1 MKRFFLVS
9 FSLISLSILSQTNYH
24 SPLNF
29 KLLLSGTFGELR
41 GSHFHTGID
50 IKTEGVEGQKVY
62 SIADGYVSR
71 IKVSTWGYGKAIY
84 ITHPDGN
91 TSVYAHLKEFN
102 KAIEKY
108 INEQQYKKESFEI
121 QLFPSKEKFPI
132 KRGEIIALSGNTGG
146 SGGAHLHFEIRNT
159 KSEHPINP
167 LQFNFDVSDNI
178 NPTIVGIKIYP
189 HENSSVNNKN
199 SAIKYSLTK
208 DGNNYS
214 VNTQRV
220 IKVNGDVSFSIST
233 YDKLNGANNKNGV
246 YSIKLFINNNLIHH
260 FLADELSFSEKRFL
274 NAHID
279 YAEYIE
285 NKTRFNR
292 CFKLPYNKLSN
303 YNTNVNDGIFNFQ
316 DSLIHKIRFEVEDFE
331 GNKSTVDFNVQSQI
345 TSPEFEI
352 EDSGDGFSF
361 NQANIYKN
369 LKFEAHLEK
378 YSLYE
383 DCSVHYSESPKTEKT
398 LSEIHNFISSSIPVH
413 KNYVLSIKERIAK
426 NITDKVYIAKVN
438 DNGTFTYKGNSW
450 RGNFLSAK
458 VREFGSFCIV
468 VDTNKPTINNVITK
482 RNEDIYG
489 SKGSVFATIIDNESG
504 ISFYRGEID
513 RKWILMEYDYKKNL
527 LTYKI
532 PSDFEEGKHTLT
544 VVVKDRMGN
553 KTEYTDN
560 FTY

>member
-1 MKRFFLVS
+1 MKQLFLLS
-9 FSLISLSILSQTNYH
+9 FSLISLSIFSQTNYH

-29 KLLLSGTFGELR
+29 ELLLSGTFGELR

-50 IKTEGVEGQKVY
+50 IKTEGVEGQKVF

-102 KAIEKY
+102 KEIEKY
-108 INEQQYKKESFEI
+108 VNEQQYKKENFEI

-132 KRGEIIALSGNTGG
+132 KRGEVIALSGNTGG

-167 LQFNFDVSDNI
+167 LQFNFDITDNI
-178 NPTIVGIKIYP
+178 QPTIVGIKIYP
-189 HENSSVNNKN
+189 HQNSSVNNKN
-199 SAIKYSLTK
+199 ESVKYSLTK
-208 DGNNYS
+208 KGNNYS
-214 VNTQRV
+214 VNSKQI
-220 IKVNGDVSFSIST
+220 IKVNGDISFSIST
-233 YDKLNGANNKNGV
+233 YDKLNGAYNKNGV
-246 YSIKLFINNNLIHH
+246 YSIKLFIDNNLIHH

-279 YAEYIE
+279 YSEYTE
-285 NKTRFNR
+285 SKTKYNR
-292 CFKLPYNKLSN
+292 CFNLPYNKLSN
-303 YNTNVNDGIFNFQ
+303 YKTNVNDGIFNFI
-316 DSLIHKIRFEVEDFE
+316 DSLTHKIRFEVEDFE
-331 GNKSTVDFNVQSQI
+331 GNKSEVNFEVQSQS
-345 TSPEFEI
+345 TSPEFET
-352 EDSGDGFSF
+352 EDSGDGFLY
-361 NQANIYKN
+361 NQANVYKN

-383 DCSVHYSESPKTEKT
+383 DCNVHYSLGIKTDNT
-398 LSEIHNFISSSIPVH
+398 LSEIHNFMSSSIPIH
-413 KNYVLSIKERIAK
+413 KNYVLSIKEKIAK

-450 RGNFLSAK
+450 RGSFLSAK
-458 VREFGSFCIV
+458 VREFGNF
-468 VDTNKPTINNVITK
+468 
-482 RNEDIYG
+482 
-489 SKGSVFATIIDNESG
+489 TIISDTVNPIILGVNVKDGKNISSQTTIKCTIEDKESG
-504 ISFYRGEID
+504 ISFYRGEING
-513 RKWILMEYDYKKNL
+513 KWILMEYDYKKNL

-532 PSDFEEGKHTLT
+532 PSDFEKGKHTLT

>member
-1 MKRFFLVS
+1 MKQLFLLS
-9 FSLISLSILSQTNYH
+9 FSLISLSIFSQTNYH

-29 KLLLSGTFGELR
+29 ELLLSGTFGELR

-50 IKTEGVEGQKVY
+50 IKTEGVEGQKVF

-102 KAIEKY
+102 KEIEKY
-108 INEQQYKKESFEI
+108 VNEQQYKKENFEI

-132 KRGEIIALSGNTGG
+132 KRGEVIALSGNTGG

-167 LQFNFDVSDNI
+167 LQFNFDVTDNI
-178 NPTIVGIKIYP
+178 QPTIVGIKIYP
-189 HENSSVNNKN
+189 HQNSSVNNKN
-199 SAIKYSLTK
+199 ESVKYSLTK
-208 DGNNYS
+208 KGNNYS
-214 VNTQRV
+214 VNSKQI
-220 IKVNGDVSFSIST
+220 IKVNGDISFSIST
-233 YDKLNGANNKNGV
+233 YDKLNGAYNKKGV
-246 YSIKLFINNNLIHH
+246 YSIKLFIDKNLIHH

-279 YAEYIE
+279 YSEYTE
-285 NKTRFNR
+285 SKTKYNR
-292 CFKLPYNKLSN
+292 CFNLPYNKLSN
-303 YNTNVNDGIFNFQ
+303 YKTNVNDGIFNFI
-316 DSLIHKIRFEVEDFE
+316 DSLTHKIRFEVEDFE
-331 GNKSTVDFNVQSQI
+331 GNKSEVNFEVQSQS
-345 TSPEFEI
+345 TSPEFET
-352 EDSGDGFSF
+352 EDSGDRFLY
-361 NQANIYKN
+361 NQANVYKN

-383 DCSVHYSESPKTEKT
+383 DCNVHYSVGIKTDNT
-398 LSEIHNFISSSIPVH
+398 LSEIHNFMSSSIPIH
-413 KNYVLSIKERIAK
+413 KNYVLSIKEKIAK

-450 RGNFLSAK
+450 RGSFLSAK
-458 VREFGSFCIV
+458 VREFGNF
-468 VDTNKPTINNVITK
+468 
-482 RNEDIYG
+482 
-489 SKGSVFATIIDNESG
+489 TIISDTVNPIILGFNVKDGKNISSQTTIKCTIEDKESG
-504 ISFYRGEID
+504 ISFYRGEING
-513 RKWILMEYDYKKNL
+513 KWILMEYDYKKNL

-532 PSDFEEGKHTLT
+532 PSDFEKGKHTLT

>member
-1 MKRFFLVS
+1 MKQLFLLS
-9 FSLISLSILSQTNYH
+9 FSLISLSIFSQTNYH

-29 KLLLSGTFGELR
+29 ELLLSGTFGELR

-50 IKTEGVEGQKVY
+50 IKTEGVEGQKVF

-102 KAIEKY
+102 KEIEKY
-108 INEQQYKKESFEI
+108 VNEQQYKKENFEI

-132 KRGEIIALSGNTGG
+132 KRGEVIALSGNTGG

-167 LQFNFDVSDNI
+167 LQFNFDVTDNI
-178 NPTIVGIKIYP
+178 QPTIVGIKIYP
-189 HENSSVNNKN
+189 HQNSSVNNKN
-199 SAIKYSLTK
+199 ESVKYSLTK
-208 DGNNYS
+208 KGNNYS
-214 VNTQRV
+214 VNSKQS
-220 IKVNGDVSFSIST
+220 IKVNGDISFSIST
-233 YDKLNGANNKNGV
+233 YDKLNGAYNKNGV
-246 YSIKLFINNNLIHH
+246 YSIKLFIDNNLIHH

-279 YAEYIE
+279 YSEYTE
-285 NKTRFNR
+285 SKTKYNR
-292 CFKLPYNKLSN
+292 CFNLPYNKLSN
-303 YNTNVNDGIFNFQ
+303 YKTNVNDGIFNFI
-316 DSLIHKIRFEVEDFE
+316 DSLTHKIRFEVEDFE
-331 GNKSTVDFNVQSQI
+331 GNKSEVNFEVQSQS
-345 TSPEFEI
+345 TSPEFET
-352 EDSGDGFSF
+352 EDSGDRFLY
-361 NQANIYKN
+361 NQANVYKN

-383 DCSVHYSESPKTEKT
+383 DCNVHYSVGIKTDNT
-398 LSEIHNFISSSIPVH
+398 LSEIHNFMSSSIPIH
-413 KNYVLSIKERIAK
+413 KNYVLSIKEKIAK

-450 RGNFLSAK
+450 RGSFLSAK
-458 VREFGSFCIV
+458 VREFGNF
-468 VDTNKPTINNVITK
+468 
-482 RNEDIYG
+482 
-489 SKGSVFATIIDNESG
+489 TIISDTVNPIILGINVKDGKNISSQTTIKCTIEDKGSG
-504 ISFYRGEID
+504 ISFYRGEING
-513 RKWILMEYDYKKNL
+513 KWILMEYDYKKNL

-532 PSDFEEGKHTLT
+532 PSDFEKGKHTLT

>member
-1 MKRFFLVS
+1 MKQLFLLS
-9 FSLISLSILSQTNYH
+9 FSLISLSIFSQTNYH

-29 KLLLSGTFGELR
+29 ELLLSGTFGELR

-50 IKTEGVEGQKVY
+50 IKTEGVEGQKVF

-102 KAIEKY
+102 KEIEKY
-108 INEQQYKKESFEI
+108 VNEQQYKKENFEI

-132 KRGEIIALSGNTGG
+132 KRGEVVALSGNTGG

-167 LQFNFDVSDNI
+167 LQFNFDVTDNI
-178 NPTIVGIKIYP
+178 QPTIVGIKIYP
-189 HENSSVNNKN
+189 HQNSSVNNKN
-199 SAIKYSLTK
+199 ESVKYSLTK
-208 DGNNYS
+208 KGNNYS
-214 VNTQRV
+214 VNSKQI
-220 IKVNGDVSFSIST
+220 IKVNGDISFSIST
-233 YDKLNGANNKNGV
+233 YDKLNGAYNKNGV
-246 YSIKLFINNNLIHH
+246 YSIKLFIDNNLIHH

-279 YAEYIE
+279 YSEYTE
-285 NKTRFNR
+285 SKTKYNR
-292 CFKLPYNKLSN
+292 CFNLPYNKLSN
-303 YNTNVNDGIFNFQ
+303 YKTNVNDGIFNFI
-316 DSLIHKIRFEVEDFE
+316 DSLTHKIRFEVEDFE
-331 GNKSTVDFNVQSQI
+331 GNKSEVNFEVQSQS
-345 TSPEFEI
+345 TSPEFET
-352 EDSGDGFSF
+352 EDSGDRFLY
-361 NQANIYKN
+361 NQANVYKN

-383 DCSVHYSESPKTEKT
+383 DCNVHYSVGIKTDNT
-398 LSEIHNFISSSIPVH
+398 LSEIHNFMSSSIPIH
-413 KNYVLSIKERIAK
+413 KNYVLSIKEKIAK

-450 RGNFLSAK
+450 RGSFLSAK
-458 VREFGSFCIV
+458 VREFGNF
-468 VDTNKPTINNVITK
+468 
-482 RNEDIYG
+482 
-489 SKGSVFATIIDNESG
+489 TIISDTVNPIILGINVKDGKNISSQTTIKCTIEDKGSG
-504 ISFYRGEID
+504 ISFYRGEING
-513 RKWILMEYDYKKNL
+513 KWILMEYDYKKNL

-532 PSDFEEGKHTLT
+532 PSDFEKGKHTLT

>member
-1 MKRFFLVS
+1 MKQLFLLS
-9 FSLISLSILSQTNYH
+9 FSLISLSIFSQTNYH

-29 KLLLSGTFGELR
+29 ELLLSGTFGELR

-50 IKTEGVEGQKVY
+50 IKTEGVEGQKVF

-102 KAIEKY
+102 KEIEKY
-108 INEQQYKKESFEI
+108 VNEQQYKKENFEI

-132 KRGEIIALSGNTGG
+132 KRGEVIALSGNTGG

-167 LQFNFDVSDNI
+167 LQFNFDVTDNI
-178 NPTIVGIKIYP
+178 QPTIVGIKIYP
-189 HENSSVNNKN
+189 HQNSSVNNKN
-199 SAIKYSLTK
+199 ESVKYSLTK
-208 DGNNYS
+208 KGNNYS
-214 VNTQRV
+214 VNSKQI
-220 IKVNGDVSFSIST
+220 IKVNGDISFSIST
-233 YDKLNGANNKNGV
+233 YDKLNGAYNKNGV
-246 YSIKLFINNNLIHH
+246 YSIKLFIDNNLIHH

-279 YAEYIE
+279 YSEYTE
-285 NKTRFNR
+285 SKTKYNR
-292 CFKLPYNKLSN
+292 CFNLPYNKLSN
-303 YNTNVNDGIFNFQ
+303 YKTNVNDGIFNFI
-316 DSLIHKIRFEVEDFE
+316 DSLTHKIRFEVEDFE
-331 GNKSTVDFNVQSQI
+331 GNKSEVNFEVQSQS
-345 TSPEFEI
+345 TSPEFET
-352 EDSGDGFSF
+352 EDSGDRFLY
-361 NQANIYKN
+361 NQANVYKN

-383 DCSVHYSESPKTEKT
+383 DCNVHYSVGIKTDNT
-398 LSEIHNFISSSIPVH
+398 LSEIHNFMNSSIPIH
-413 KNYVLSIKERIAK
+413 KNYVLSIKEKIAK

-450 RGNFLSAK
+450 RGSFLSAK
-458 VREFGSFCIV
+458 VREFGNF
-468 VDTNKPTINNVITK
+468 
-482 RNEDIYG
+482 
-489 SKGSVFATIIDNESG
+489 TIISDTVNPIILGFNVKDGKNISSQTTIKCTIEDKESG
-504 ISFYRGEID
+504 ISFYRGEING
-513 RKWILMEYDYKKNL
+513 KWILMEYDYKKNL

-532 PSDFEEGKHTLT
+532 PSDFEKGKHTLT

>member
-1 MKRFFLVS
+1 MKQLFLLS
-9 FSLISLSILSQTNYH
+9 FSLISLSIFSQTNYH

-29 KLLLSGTFGELR
+29 ELLLSGTFGELR

-50 IKTEGVEGQKVY
+50 IKTEGVEGQKVF

-102 KAIEKY
+102 KEIEKY
-108 INEQQYKKESFEI
+108 VNEQQYKKENFEI

-132 KRGEIIALSGNTGG
+132 KRGEVIALSGNTGG

-167 LQFNFDVSDNI
+167 LQFNFDVTDNI
-178 NPTIVGIKIYP
+178 QPTIVGIKIYP
-189 HENSSVNNKN
+189 HQNSSVNNKN
-199 SAIKYSLTK
+199 ESVKYSLTK
-208 DGNNYS
+208 KGNNYS
-214 VNTQRV
+214 VNSKQI
-220 IKVNGDVSFSIST
+220 IKVNGDISFSIST
-233 YDKLNGANNKNGV
+233 YDKLNGAYNKNGV
-246 YSIKLFINNNLIHH
+246 YSIKLFIDNNLIHH

-279 YAEYIE
+279 YSEYTE
-285 NKTRFNR
+285 SKTKYNR
-292 CFKLPYNKLSN
+292 CFNLPYNKLSN
-303 YNTNVNDGIFNFQ
+303 YKTNVNDGIFNFI
-316 DSLIHKIRFEVEDFE
+316 DSLTHKIRFEVEDFE
-331 GNKSTVDFNVQSQI
+331 GNKSEVNFEVQSQS
-345 TSPEFEI
+345 TSPEFET
-352 EDSGDGFSF
+352 EDSGDRFLY
-361 NQANIYKN
+361 NQANVYKN

-383 DCSVHYSESPKTEKT
+383 DCNVHYSVGIKTDNT
-398 LSEIHNFISSSIPVH
+398 LSEIHNFMSSSIPIH
-413 KNYVLSIKERIAK
+413 KNYVLSIKEKIAK

-450 RGNFLSAK
+450 RGSFLSAK
-458 VREFGSFCIV
+458 VREFGNF
-468 VDTNKPTINNVITK
+468 
-482 RNEDIYG
+482 
-489 SKGSVFATIIDNESG
+489 TIISDTVNPIILGINVKDGKNISSQTTIKCTIEDKGSG
-504 ISFYRGEID
+504 ISFYRGEING
-513 RKWILMEYDYKKNL
+513 KWILMEYNYKKNL

-532 PSDFEEGKHTLT
+532 PSDFEKGKHTLT

>member
-1 MKRFFLVS
+1 MGTVTYEITGGTIPYS
-9 FSLISLSILSQTNYH
+9 YSEDNINYNPISLSNLS
-24 SPLNF
+24 LN
-29 KLLLSGTFGELR
+29 KDIGT
-41 GSHFHTGID
+41 HI
-50 IKTEGVEGQKVY
+50 
-62 SIADGYVSR
+62 
-71 IKVSTWGYGKAIY
+71 IY
-84 ITHPDGN
+84 IKD
-91 TSVYAHLKEFN
+91 A
-102 KAIEKY
+102 
-108 INEQQYKKESFEI
+108 NEC
-121 QLFPSKEKFPI
+121 
-132 KRGEIIALSGNTGG
+132 
-146 SGGAHLHFEIRNT
+146 
-159 KSEHPINP
+159 
-167 LQFNFDVSDNI
+167 
-178 NPTIVGIKIYP
+178 
-189 HENSSVNNKN
+189 
-199 SAIKYSLTK
+199 
-208 DGNNYS
+208 
-214 VNTQRV
+214 
-220 IKVNGDVSFSIST
+220 SIT
-233 YDKLNGANNKNGV
+233 L
-246 YSIKLFINNNLIHH
+246 
-260 FLADELSFSEKRFL
+260 
-274 NAHID
+274 
-279 YAEYIE
+279 
-285 NKTRFNR
+285 
-292 CFKLPYNKLSN
+292 
-303 YNTNVNDGIFNFQ
+303 
-316 DSLIHKIRFEVEDFE
+316 
-331 GNKSTVDFNVQSQI
+331 
-345 TSPEFEI
+345 EFEI

-383 DCSVHYSESPKTEKT
+383 DCSVHYSESPKTEKP

-413 KNYVLSIKERIAK
+413 KNYVLSIKEKIAK

>member
-1 MKRFFLVS
+1 MKQLFLLS
-9 FSLISLSILSQTNYH
+9 FSLISLSIFSQTNYH

-29 KLLLSGTFGELR
+29 ELLLSGTFGELR

-102 KAIEKY
+102 KEIEKY
-108 INEQQYKKESFEI
+108 VNKQQYKKENFEI

-132 KRGEIIALSGNTGG
+132 KRGEVIALSGNTGG

-167 LQFNFDVSDNI
+167 LQFNFDITDNI
-178 NPTIVGIKIYP
+178 QPTIVGIKIYP
-189 HENSSVNNKN
+189 HQNSSVNNKN
-199 SAIKYSLTK
+199 ESVKYSLTK
-208 DGNNYS
+208 KGNNYS
-214 VNTQRV
+214 LNSKQI
-220 IKVNGDVSFSIST
+220 IKVNGDISFSIST
-233 YDKLNGANNKNGV
+233 YDKLNGAYNKNGV
-246 YSIKLFINNNLIHH
+246 YSIKLFIDNNLIHH
-260 FLADELSFSEKRFL
+260 FLAAELSFSEKRFL

-279 YAEYIE
+279 YSEYTE
-285 NKTRFNR
+285 SKTKYNR
-292 CFKLPYNKLSN
+292 CFNLPYNKLSN
-303 YNTNVNDGIFNFQ
+303 YKTNVNDGIFNFI
-316 DSLIHKIRFEVEDFE
+316 DSLTHKIRFEVEDFE
-331 GNKSTVDFNVQSQI
+331 GNKSEVNFEVQSQS
-345 TSPEFEI
+345 TSPKFET
-352 EDSGDGFSF
+352 EDSGDGFLY
-361 NQANIYKN
+361 NQANVYKN

-383 DCSVHYSESPKTEKT
+383 DCNVHYSVGIKTDNT
-398 LSEIHNFISSSIPVH
+398 LSEIHNFMNSSIPIH
-413 KNYVLSIKERIAK
+413 KNYVLSIKEKIAK

-450 RGNFLSAK
+450 RGSFLSAK
-458 VREFGSFCIV
+458 VREFGNF
-468 VDTNKPTINNVITK
+468 
-482 RNEDIYG
+482 
-489 SKGSVFATIIDNESG
+489 TIISDTVNPIILGVNVKDGKNISSQTTIKCTIEDKESG
-504 ISFYRGEID
+504 ISFYRGEING
-513 RKWILMEYDYKKNL
+513 KWILMEYDYKKNL
-527 LTYKI
+527 LTYKL
-532 PSDFEEGKHTLT
+532 PSDFEKGKHKLT
-544 VVVKDRMGN
+544 IVVKDRMGN

>member
-1 MKRFFLVS
+1 MKQLFLLS
-9 FSLISLSILSQTNYH
+9 FSLISLSIFSQTNYH

-29 KLLLSGTFGELR
+29 ELLLSGTFGELR

-50 IKTEGVEGQKVY
+50 IKTEGVEGQKVF

-102 KAIEKY
+102 KEIEKY
-108 INEQQYKKESFEI
+108 VNEQQYKKENFEI

-132 KRGEIIALSGNTGG
+132 KRGEVIALSGNTGG

-167 LQFNFDVSDNI
+167 LQFNFDVTDNI
-178 NPTIVGIKIYP
+178 QPTIVGIKIYP
-189 HENSSVNNKN
+189 HQNSSVNNKN
-199 SAIKYSLTK
+199 ESVKYSLTK
-208 DGNNYS
+208 KGNNYS
-214 VNTQRV
+214 VNSKQI
-220 IKVNGDVSFSIST
+220 IKVNGDISFSIST
-233 YDKLNGANNKNGV
+233 YDKLNGAYNKNGV
-246 YSIKLFINNNLIHH
+246 YSIKLFIDNNLIHH

-279 YAEYIE
+279 YSEYTE
-285 NKTRFNR
+285 SKTKYNR
-292 CFKLPYNKLSN
+292 CFNLPYNKLSN
-303 YNTNVNDGIFNFQ
+303 YKTNVNDGIFNFI
-316 DSLIHKIRFEVEDFE
+316 DSLTHKIRFEVEDFE
-331 GNKSTVDFNVQSQI
+331 GNKSEVNFEVQSQS
-345 TSPEFEI
+345 TSPEFET
-352 EDSGDGFSF
+352 EDSGDRFLY
-361 NQANIYKN
+361 NQANVYKN

-383 DCSVHYSESPKTEKT
+383 DCNVHYSVGIKTDNT
-398 LSEIHNFISSSIPVH
+398 LSEIHNFMSSSIPIH
-413 KNYVLSIKERIAK
+413 KNYVLSIKEKIAK

-450 RGNFLSAK
+450 RGSFLSAK
-458 VREFGSFCIV
+458 VREFGNF
-468 VDTNKPTINNVITK
+468 
-482 RNEDIYG
+482 
-489 SKGSVFATIIDNESG
+489 TIISDTVNPIILGVNVKDGKNISSQTTIKCTIEDKESG
-504 ISFYRGEID
+504 ISFYRGEING
-513 RKWILMEYDYKKNL
+513 KWILMEYDYKKNL

-532 PSDFEEGKHTLT
+532 PSDFEKGKHTLT

>member
-1 MKRFFLVS
+1 MKQLFLLS
-9 FSLISLSILSQTNYH
+9 FSLISLSIFSQTNYH

-29 KLLLSGTFGELR
+29 ELLLSGTFGELR

-50 IKTEGVEGQKVY
+50 IKTEGVEGQKVF

-102 KAIEKY
+102 KEIEKY
-108 INEQQYKKESFEI
+108 VNEQQYKKENFEI

-132 KRGEIIALSGNTGG
+132 KRGEVIALSGNTGG

-167 LQFNFDVSDNI
+167 LQFNFDVTDNI
-178 NPTIVGIKIYP
+178 QPTIVGIKIYP
-189 HENSSVNNKN
+189 HQNSSVNNKN
-199 SAIKYSLTK
+199 ESVKYSLTK
-208 DGNNYS
+208 KGNNYS
-214 VNTQRV
+214 VNSKQI
-220 IKVNGDVSFSIST
+220 IKVNGDISFSIST
-233 YDKLNGANNKNGV
+233 YDKLNGAYNKNGV
-246 YSIKLFINNNLIHH
+246 YSIKLFIDNNLIHH

-279 YAEYIE
+279 YSEYTE
-285 NKTRFNR
+285 SKTKYNR
-292 CFKLPYNKLSN
+292 CFNLPYNKLSN
-303 YNTNVNDGIFNFQ
+303 YKTNVNDGIFNFI
-316 DSLIHKIRFEVEDFE
+316 DSLTHKIRFEVEDFE
-331 GNKSTVDFNVQSQI
+331 GNKSEVNFEVQSQS
-345 TSPEFEI
+345 TSPEFET
-352 EDSGDGFSF
+352 EDSGDRFLY
-361 NQANIYKN
+361 NQANVYKN

-383 DCSVHYSESPKTEKT
+383 DCNVHYSVGIKTDNT
-398 LSEIHNFISSSIPVH
+398 LSEIHNFMSSSIPIH
-413 KNYVLSIKERIAK
+413 KNYVLSIKEKIAK

-450 RGNFLSAK
+450 RGSFLSAK
-458 VREFGSFCIV
+458 VREFGNF
-468 VDTNKPTINNVITK
+468 
-482 RNEDIYG
+482 
-489 SKGSVFATIIDNESG
+489 TIISDTVNPIILGINVKDGKNISSQTTIKCTIEDKGSG
-504 ISFYRGEID
+504 ISFYRGEING
-513 RKWILMEYDYKKNL
+513 KWILMEYDYKKNL

-532 PSDFEEGKHTLT
+532 PSDFEKGKHTLT

>member
-1 MKRFFLVS
+1 MKQLFLLS
-9 FSLISLSILSQTNYH
+9 FSLISLSIFSQTNYH

-29 KLLLSGTFGELR
+29 ELLLSGTFGELR

-50 IKTEGVEGQKVY
+50 IKTEGVEGQKVF

-102 KAIEKY
+102 KEIEKY
-108 INEQQYKKESFEI
+108 VNEQQYKKENFEI

-132 KRGEIIALSGNTGG
+132 KRGEVIALSGNTGG

-167 LQFNFDVSDNI
+167 LQFNFDVTDNI
-178 NPTIVGIKIYP
+178 QPTIVGIKIYP
-189 HENSSVNNKN
+189 HQNSSVNNKN
-199 SAIKYSLTK
+199 ESVKYSLTK
-208 DGNNYS
+208 KGNNYS
-214 VNTQRV
+214 VNSKQI
-220 IKVNGDVSFSIST
+220 IKVNGDISFSIST
-233 YDKLNGANNKNGV
+233 YDKLNGAYNKNGV
-246 YSIKLFINNNLIHH
+246 YSIKLFIDNNLIHH

-279 YAEYIE
+279 YSEYTE
-285 NKTRFNR
+285 SKTKYNR
-292 CFKLPYNKLSN
+292 CFNLPYNKLSN
-303 YNTNVNDGIFNFQ
+303 YKTNVNDGIFNFI
-316 DSLIHKIRFEVEDFE
+316 DSLTHKIRFEVEDFE
-331 GNKSTVDFNVQSQI
+331 GNKSEVNFEVQSQS
-345 TSPEFEI
+345 TSPEFET
-352 EDSGDGFSF
+352 EDSGDRFLY
-361 NQANIYKN
+361 NQANVYKN

-383 DCSVHYSESPKTEKT
+383 DCNVHYSVGIKTDNT
-398 LSEIHNFISSSIPVH
+398 LSEIHNFMSSSIPIH
-413 KNYVLSIKERIAK
+413 KNYVLSIKEKIDK

-450 RGNFLSAK
+450 RGSFLSAK
-458 VREFGSFCIV
+458 VREFGNF
-468 VDTNKPTINNVITK
+468 
-482 RNEDIYG
+482 
-489 SKGSVFATIIDNESG
+489 TIISDTVNPIILGVNVKDGKNISSQTTIKCTIEDKESG
-504 ISFYRGEID
+504 ISFYRGEING
-513 RKWILMEYDYKKNL
+513 KWILMEYDYKKNL

-532 PSDFEEGKHTLT
+532 PSDFEKGKHTLT

>member
-1 MKRFFLVS
+1 MKQLFLLS
-9 FSLISLSILSQTNYH
+9 FSLISLSIFSQTNYH

-29 KLLLSGTFGELR
+29 ELLLSGTFGELR

-50 IKTEGVEGQKVY
+50 IKTEGVEGQKVF

-102 KAIEKY
+102 KEIEKY
-108 INEQQYKKESFEI
+108 VNEQQYKKENFEI

-132 KRGEIIALSGNTGG
+132 KRGEVIALSGNSGG
-146 SGGAHLHFEIRNT
+146 SNGAHLHFEIRNT

-167 LQFNFDVSDNI
+167 LQFNFDVTDNI
-178 NPTIVGIKIYP
+178 QPTIVGIKIYP
-189 HENSSVNNKN
+189 HKNSSVNNKN
-199 SAIKYSLTK
+199 KSLKYSLK
-208 DGNNYS
+208 KKGNNYS
-214 VNTQRV
+214 VNSKQI
-220 IKVNGDVSFSIST
+220 IKVNGDISFSIST
-233 YDKLNGANNKNGV
+233 YDKLNGAYNKNGV
-246 YSIKLFINNNLIHH
+246 YSIKLFIDNNLIHH

-279 YAEYIE
+279 YSEYTE
-285 NKTRFNR
+285 SKTKYNR
-292 CFKLPYNKLSN
+292 CFNLPYNKLSN
-303 YNTNVNDGIFNFQ
+303 YKTNVNDGIFNFI
-316 DSLIHKIRFEVEDFE
+316 DSLTHKIRFEVEDFE
-331 GNKSTVDFNVQSQI
+331 GNKSEVNFEVQSQS
-345 TSPEFEI
+345 TSPEFET
-352 EDSGDGFSF
+352 EDSGDGFLY
-361 NQANIYKN
+361 NQANVYKN

-383 DCSVHYSESPKTEKT
+383 DCNVHYSVGIKTDNT
-398 LSEIHNFISSSIPVH
+398 LSEIHNFMSSSIPIH
-413 KNYVLSIKERIAK
+413 KNYVLSIKEKIAK

-450 RGNFLSAK
+450 RGSFLSAK
-458 VREFGSFCIV
+458 VREFGNF
-468 VDTNKPTINNVITK
+468 
-482 RNEDIYG
+482 
-489 SKGSVFATIIDNESG
+489 TIISDTVNPIILGVNVKDGKNISSQTTIKCTIEDKESG
-504 ISFYRGEID
+504 ISFYRGEING
-513 RKWILMEYDYKKNL
+513 KWILMEYDYKKNL

-532 PSDFEEGKHTLT
+532 PSDFEKGKHTLT

-560 FTY
+560 FIY

>member
-1 MKRFFLVS
+1 MKQLFLLS
-9 FSLISLSILSQTNYH
+9 FSLISLSIFSQTNYH

-29 KLLLSGTFGELR
+29 ELLLSGTFGELR

-50 IKTEGVEGQKVY
+50 IKTEGVEGQKVF

-102 KAIEKY
+102 KEIEKY
-108 INEQQYKKESFEI
+108 VNEQQYKKENFEI

-132 KRGEIIALSGNTGG
+132 KRGEVIALSGNTGG

-167 LQFNFDVSDNI
+167 LQFNFDVTDNI
-178 NPTIVGIKIYP
+178 QPTIVGIKIYP
-189 HENSSVNNKN
+189 HQNSSVNNKN
-199 SAIKYSLTK
+199 ESVKYSLTK
-208 DGNNYS
+208 KGNNYS
-214 VNTQRV
+214 VNSKQI
-220 IKVNGDVSFSIST
+220 IKVNGDISFSIST
-233 YDKLNGANNKNGV
+233 YDKLNGAYNKNGV
-246 YSIKLFINNNLIHH
+246 YSIKLFIDNNLIHH

-279 YAEYIE
+279 YSEYTE
-285 NKTRFNR
+285 SKTKYNR
-292 CFKLPYNKLSN
+292 CFNLPYNKLSN
-303 YNTNVNDGIFNFQ
+303 YKTNVNDGIFNFI
-316 DSLIHKIRFEVEDFE
+316 DSLTHKIRFEVEDFE
-331 GNKSTVDFNVQSQI
+331 GNKSEVNFEVQSQS
-345 TSPEFEI
+345 TSPEFET
-352 EDSGDGFSF
+352 EDSGDRFLY
-361 NQANIYKN
+361 NQANVYKN

-383 DCSVHYSESPKTEKT
+383 DCNVHYSVGIKTDNT
-398 LSEIHNFISSSIPVH
+398 LSEIHNFMNSSIPIH
-413 KNYVLSIKERIAK
+413 KNYVLSIKEKIAK

-450 RGNFLSAK
+450 RGSFLSAK
-458 VREFGSFCIV
+458 VREFGNF
-468 VDTNKPTINNVITK
+468 
-482 RNEDIYG
+482 
-489 SKGSVFATIIDNESG
+489 TIISDTVNPIILGFNVKDGKNISSQTTIKCTIEDKGSG
-504 ISFYRGEID
+504 ISFYRGEING
-513 RKWILMEYDYKKNL
+513 KWILMEYDYKKNL

-532 PSDFEEGKHTLT
+532 PSDFEKGKHTLT

>member
-1 MKRFFLVS
+1 MKQLFLLS
-9 FSLISLSILSQTNYH
+9 FSLISLSIFSQTNYH

-29 KLLLSGTFGELR
+29 ELLLSGTFGELR

-102 KAIEKY
+102 EEIEKY
-108 INEQQYKKESFEI
+108 VNEQQYKKENFEI

-132 KRGEIIALSGNTGG
+132 KRGDVIALSGNTGG

-167 LQFNFDVSDNI
+167 LQFNFDITDNI
-178 NPTIVGIKIYP
+178 QPTIVGIKIYP
-189 HENSSVNNKN
+189 HQNSSVNNKN
-199 SAIKYSLTK
+199 ESVKYSLTK
-208 DGNNYS
+208 KGNNYS
-214 VNTQRV
+214 VNSKQI
-220 IKVNGDVSFSIST
+220 IKVNGDISFSIST
-233 YDKLNGANNKNGV
+233 YDKLNGAYNKNGV
-246 YSIKLFINNNLIHH
+246 YSIKLFIDNNLIHH

-279 YAEYIE
+279 YSEYTE
-285 NKTRFNR
+285 SKTKYNR
-292 CFKLPYNKLSN
+292 CFNLPYNKLSN
-303 YNTNVNDGIFNFQ
+303 YKTNVNDGIFNFI
-316 DSLIHKIRFEVEDFE
+316 DSLTHKIRFEVEDFE
-331 GNKSTVDFNVQSQI
+331 GNKSEVNFEVQSQS
-345 TSPEFEI
+345 TSPEFET
-352 EDSGDGFSF
+352 EDSGDGFLY
-361 NQANIYKN
+361 NQANVYKN

-383 DCSVHYSESPKTEKT
+383 DCNVHYSVGIKTDNT
-398 LSEIHNFISSSIPVH
+398 ISEIHNFMSSSIPIH
-413 KNYVLSIKERIAK
+413 KNYVLSIKEKIAK

-450 RGNFLSAK
+450 RGSFLSAK
-458 VREFGSFCIV
+458 VREFGNF
-468 VDTNKPTINNVITK
+468 
-482 RNEDIYG
+482 
-489 SKGSVFATIIDNESG
+489 TIISDTVNPIILGVNVKDGKNISSQTTIKCTIEDKESG
-504 ISFYRGEID
+504 ISFYRGEING
-513 RKWILMEYDYKKNL
+513 KWILMEYDYKKNL

-532 PSDFEEGKHTLT
+532 PSDFEKGKHTLT

>member
-1 MKRFFLVS
+1 MKQLFLLS
-9 FSLISLSILSQTNYH
+9 FSLISLSIFSQTNYH

-29 KLLLSGTFGELR
+29 ELLLSGTFGELR

-50 IKTEGVEGQKVY
+50 IKTEGVEGQKVF

-102 KAIEKY
+102 KEIEKY
-108 INEQQYKKESFEI
+108 VNEQQYKKENFEI
-121 QLFPSKEKFPI
+121 QLFPSKEKFPK
-132 KRGEIIALSGNTGG
+132 KRGEVIALSGNTGG

-167 LQFNFDVSDNI
+167 LQFNFDVTDNI
-178 NPTIVGIKIYP
+178 QPTIVGIKIYP
-189 HENSSVNNKN
+189 HLNSSVNNKN
-199 SAIKYSLTK
+199 ESVKYSLIK
-208 DGNNYS
+208 KGNNYS
-214 VNTQRV
+214 VSSKQRV
-220 IKVNGDVSFSIST
+220 KVNGDISFSIST
-233 YDKLNGANNKNGV
+233 YDKLNGAYNKNGV
-246 YSIKLFINNNLIHH
+246 YSIKLFIDNNLIHH

-279 YAEYIE
+279 YSEYTE
-285 NKTRFNR
+285 SKTKYNR
-292 CFKLPYNKLSN
+292 CFNLPYNKLSN
-303 YNTNVNDGIFNFQ
+303 YKTNVNDGIFNFI
-316 DSLIHKIRFEVEDFE
+316 DSLTHKIRFEVEDFE
-331 GNKSTVDFNVQSQI
+331 GNKSEVNFEVQSQS
-345 TSPEFEI
+345 TSPEFET
-352 EDSGDGFSF
+352 EDSGDGFLY
-361 NQANIYKN
+361 NQANVYKN

-383 DCSVHYSESPKTEKT
+383 DCNVHYSVGIKTDNT
-398 LSEIHNFISSSIPVH
+398 LSEIHNFMSSSIPIH
-413 KNYVLSIKERIAK
+413 KNYVLSIKEKIAK

-450 RGNFLSAK
+450 RGSFLSAK
-458 VREFGSFCIV
+458 VREFGNF
-468 VDTNKPTINNVITK
+468 
-482 RNEDIYG
+482 
-489 SKGSVFATIIDNESG
+489 TIISDTVNPIIIGVNVKDGKNISSQTTIKCTIEDKESG
-504 ISFYRGEID
+504 ISFYRGEING
-513 RKWILMEYDYKKNL
+513 KWILMEYDYKKNL

-532 PSDFEEGKHTLT
+532 PSDFEKGKHTLT